1 MPIIEAMS
9 VGIPVACGNK
19 TSLPEVAGNAAL
31 LFDPYNVDEIADA
44 INTMVTD
51 SDLRAKLIKLGYERA
66 KYFSDQD
73 SMIDEYINVF
83 EKYMVK
89 TKNNVDS

>member
-1 MPIIEAMS
+1 
-9 VGIPVACGNK
+9 
-19 TSLPEVAGNAAL
+19 
-31 LFDPYNVDEIADA
+31 
-44 INTMVTD
+44 MVTD

-89 TKNNVDS
+89 TENNVDS